1 MIVSQMYTKLVNS
14 HFKLMNMIC
23 MLNIYLEKTFNLG
36 CVGFC
41 CGTRDLPWGIQA
53 PEHVWALD
61 CSTIVEVGG
70 GVVVPRHVGS

>member
-1 MIVSQMYTKLVNS
+1 MVEKYVVKIAHIIETKIL
-14 HFKLMNMIC
+14 
-23 MLNIYLEKTFNLG
+23 LNIYLEKTFNLG

>member
-1 MIVSQMYTKLVNS
+1 
-14 HFKLMNMIC
+14 MNMIC

-53 PEHVWALD
+53 PEHVWALV